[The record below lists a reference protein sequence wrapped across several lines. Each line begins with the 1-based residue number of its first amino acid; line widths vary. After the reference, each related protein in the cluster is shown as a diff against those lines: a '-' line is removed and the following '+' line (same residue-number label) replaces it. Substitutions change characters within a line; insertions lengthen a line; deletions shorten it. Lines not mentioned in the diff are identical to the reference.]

1 MPTSKIVKRTGDVV
15 AFEPQR
21 IESAIARA
29 LEATGDGL
37 ADGALALRVDAIVD
51 EIDRRFTDFY
61 PNVENVQD
69 IVEKHLMR
77 EELYEAAKAYILYR
91 AEHRNQRQATQQQ
104 SAEAARRGRL
114 TVITGEGRAALLNV
128 RKLEEAVARASKGL
142 DGVSPE
148 EVGAA
153 HPGRVHLATTPRELL
168 AILRERAG

>member
-51 EIDRRFTDFY
+51 EIDARFTEFY

-77 EELYEAAKAYILYR
+77 QERYDAAKAYILYR
-91 AEHRNQRQATQQQ
+91 ADHHKQREAGRLQ
-104 SAEAARRGRL
+104 SAEAARRGR
-114 TVITGEGRAALLNV
+114 A
-128 RKLEEAVARASKGL
+128 
-142 DGVSPE
+142 
-148 EVGAA
+148 
-153 HPGRVHLATTPRELL
+153 
-168 AILRERAG
+168 